1 MTEQPWYV
9 LKVKSRY
16 ERAIQSR
23 LQGKGFEAIVP
34 VQPQLR
40 RWSDRIKKVETVL
53 FNGYVFIS
61 STPYNL
67 HGIHFEGGIL
77 GFVRFENKLAEL
89 REPDIR
95 LIKNLTNF
103 ETPVTI
109 LHSRLL
115 PGEQVEITEGP
126 LRGYFGVVEAHKGGR
141 RILISI
147 PGLHCVARVETGI
160 ESIRK
165 IS

>member
-1 MTEQPWYV
+1 MTDQRWYV
-9 LKVKSRY
+9 LKVKFRY
-16 ERAIQSR
+16 ERAVQSR
-23 LQGKGFEAIVP
+23 LQDEGIEVLVP

-61 STPYNL
+61 CTPKKLYE
-67 HGIHFEGGIL
+67 IRFEGGIL
-77 GFVRFENKLAEL
+77 GFVRFENRLAEL
-89 REPDIR
+89 CKSDIQ
-95 LIKNLTNF
+95 LIKKLANL

-109 LHSRLL
+109 LPARLT
-115 PGEQVEITEGP
+115 PGEQIEITEGP

-141 RILISI
+141 RVLVSI
-147 PGLHCVARVETGI
+147 PSLHCVARIETSI

-165 IS
+165 I

>member
-1 MTEQPWYV
+1 MADQHWYV

-61 STPYNL
+61 CTTRSLYD
-67 HGIHFEGGIL
+67 IHFEGGIL

-89 REPDIR
+89 RESDIH
-95 LIKNLTNF
+95 LIKKLTNF

-109 LHSRLL
+109 LPTRLI
-115 PGEQVEITEGP
+115 PGEQIEITEGP

-141 RILISI
+141 RVLVSI
-147 PGLHCVARVETGI
+147 PRLHCVARIETYI